1 MVGRNKLIAVAK
13 KVVSDSLGLV
23 DFAIRLVNSVHNLP
37 NWQVIFGRIQITEE
51 LQSILLI
58 TFFLRLVEMTFRLV
72 HVRYSLPEWH
82 PVILV
87 NN

>member
-37 NWQVIFGRIQITEE
+37 NWQVIFWENSNYRRAAINPAHH
-51 LQSILLI
+51 
-58 TFFLRLVEMTFRLV
+58 FFPQA
-72 HVRYSLPEWH
+72 S
-82 PVILV
+82 
-87 NN
+87 